1 MQNFWIRFYNA
12 AKSATPSALHTAW
25 WMVRITVAVSFAIF
39 LLKYSGILIWLS
51 TAIAPVFQ
59 LFGLPGDA
67 AFAFISG
74 YFINVY
80 ACVAVVS
87 TIDISIRA
95 VTIIGAMTLAAH
107 AIPIESAIQKKTG
120 SSLTMVIVVRT
131 ISSFVLGILLNLI
144 LPNRPDFAS
153 ATTVELS
160 QLPFFKIQGE
170 FIPLFLDWLKMISML
185 MGKMVTIILSLNILH
200 GVLRE
205 FGILKYISNAAR
217 PLMNIFGLSKGNSF
231 LWIIANI
238 VGLSYG
244 ASIMVEEAQKSNL
257 TKRDIDL
264 LNAHI
269 GVSHSNI
276 EDLSIVVTVGAV
288 WWIVL
293 FSRWIMSLIIVW
305 IFSSYYFFKE
315 KESYRKVSN
324 Y

>member
-1 MQNFWIRFYNA
+1 MQNFWERFFSA
-12 AKSATPSALHTAW
+12 VKKSTPSALRTAW
-25 WMVRITVAVSFAIF
+25 WMVRITVIVSFAIF
-39 LLKYSGILIWLS
+39 LLKYSGILIWIS
-51 TAIAPVFQ
+51 TAIAPLFQ

-67 AFAFISG
+67 AFAYISG

-80 ACVAVVS
+80 ACVAVIS

-107 AIPIESAIQKKTG
+107 AIPVESAIQRKTG
-120 SSLTMVIVVRT
+120 SSLKMVILVRT
-131 ISSFVLGILLNLI
+131 LASFLLGIILNLL
-144 LPNRPDFAS
+144 LPNRPDFS
-153 ATTVELS
+153 TTTAVELS
-160 QLPFFKIQGE
+160 QLPFFEIQGE
-170 FIPLFLDWLKMISML
+170 FIPLFLDWLKMIFSL
-185 MGKMVTIILSLNILH
+185 MVKMIAIILSLNILH
-200 GVLRE
+200 GILRE

-217 PLMNIFGLSKGNSF
+217 PLMNIFGLSKENSF

-269 GVSHSNI
+269 GVSHSNV

-293 FSRWIMSLIIVW
+293 FSRWIMSLFIVW
-305 IFSSYYFFKE
+305 IFRAYYFFREQKI
-315 KESYRKVSN
+315 
-324 Y
+324 

>member
-1 MQNFWIRFYNA
+1 MQNFWERFF
-12 AKSATPSALHTAW
+12 SAVKTSTPSALRTAW
-25 WMVRITVAVSFAIF
+25 WMVRITVTVSFAIF
-39 LLKYSGILIWLS
+39 LLKYSGILIWIS
-51 TAIAPVFQ
+51 TAIAPLFQ

-67 AFAFISG
+67 AFAYISG

-80 ACVAVVS
+80 ACVAVIS
-87 TIDISIRA
+87 TIDISVRA

-107 AIPIESAIQKKTG
+107 AIPVESAIQKKTG
-120 SSLTMVIVVRT
+120 SSLTMVILVRT
-131 ISSFVLGILLNLI
+131 LASFLLGIVLNLI
-144 LPNRPDFAS
+144 LPNRPDFS
-153 ATTVELS
+153 AAATMELS
-160 QLPFFKIQGE
+160 QIPFFEIQGE
-170 FIPLFLDWLKMISML
+170 FSPLFLDWLKMISSL
-185 MGKMVTIILSLNILH
+185 MIKMVAIILSLNILH
-200 GVLRE
+200 GILRE

-217 PLMNIFGLSKGNSF
+217 PLMNIFGLSKENSF

-269 GVSHSNI
+269 GVSHSNV

-293 FSRWIMSLIIVW
+293 LSRWIMSLFIVW
-305 IFSSYYFFKE
+305 IFRAYYFFREPKA
-315 KESYRKVSN
+315 
-324 Y
+324 

>member
-1 MQNFWIRFYNA
+1 MQDFGKRFFGA
-12 AKSATPSALHTAW
+12 AKAATPSALHTAW
-25 WMVRITVAVSFAIF
+25 WMVRITVTVSFAIF
-39 LLKYSGILIWLS
+39 LLKYSGILIWIS
-51 TAIAPVFQ
+51 TAIAPLFQ

-67 AFAFISG
+67 AFAYISG

-87 TIDISIRA
+87 TIDISVRA

-107 AIPIESAIQKKTG
+107 AIPVESAIQHKTG
-120 SSLTMVIVVRT
+120 SSLTMVIAVRT
-131 ISSFVLGILLNLI
+131 LASFLLGFVLNLI
-144 LPNRPDFAS
+144 LPNRPDFLS
-153 ATTVELS
+153 TTTTELS
-160 QLPFFKIQGE
+160 QLPFFEIQGE
-170 FIPLFLDWLKMISML
+170 FLPLFFDWFTMISLLML
-185 MGKMVTIILSLNILH
+185 KMVTIILSLNILH
-200 GVLRE
+200 GVLCE

-217 PLMNIFGLSKGNSF
+217 PLMNIFGLSKENSF

-257 TKRDIDL
+257 KKRDIDL

-269 GVSHSNI
+269 GVSHSNV

-305 IFSSYYFFKE
+305 IFRAYFFLKE
-315 KESYRKVSN
+315 HKF
-324 Y
+324 